1 MIDDIPYEPGATT
14 YYIPSVELANHD
26 DLRPSPGGQVGFDE
40 ETPRILNQYF
50 WDHSLFEVSGNI
62 KYANTL
68 YNLDSVE
75 IMIQYGRMEDANG
88 DGVPEWVAGDNN
100 WADQSSDRYA
110 GTITKFAPRT
120 YTSAEG
126 NYAVNLEPGASVR
139 LYAYH
144 GGRWEQTESYTDDAA
159 PFDGVYGVED
169 TFDDLD
175 GDEVRDVC
183 LDEDGEELPTGT
195 ECYLDGDVF
204 ENTHATSTMP
214 YWEFSEI
221 DEPVAEQHFVNTH
234 LDTVSLFIGGGEC
247 GFSIG
252 DFDVQVNTS
261 SQFAGNS
268 TYGATKEYEDND
280 ETLAARVDVYVPPV
294 PLYFKPVHAIQ
305 YVNENLSQDPSGS
318 FIQYLD
324 LSDGPDGDYDT
335 DYVLDWVYRNP
346 DLAIDMGDF
355 YTVSGDAL
363 EAWNGQSGDDGEAG
377 TEDDEPL
384 LGSWGLSSVVDSDTD
399 VALFERPYDDVATM
413 NVKQGGYDPDDEN
426 PDYQFN
432 RDDITI
438 FTQGDRVFTE
448 FFVYADYSELND
460 DEDRKCG
467 CDNFSF
473 TAADNIT
480 GASMQSSGTFDR
492 AGDYEVGRVFYQLT
506 AAVVNTG
513 GDHLRNFNYDV
524 QDEYGR
530 EGSGQMEAYVLG
542 LNEPSAVGGFLSV
555 EAETNPIPFFIL
567 RDPPGD
573 QSFAYIEQGETFCQE
588 YSFTV
593 SDEYQSE
600 EDVTVSLGFDFSWET
615 GVSFGAHFATEFS
628 LNTTNDVGS
637 TWSTTCL
644 LYTSPSPRD

>member
-1 MIDDIPYEPGATT
+1 MPTMGA
-14 YYIPSVELANHD
+14 AGN
-26 DLRPSPGGQVGFDE
+26 RPN
-40 ETPRILNQYF
+40 RI
-50 WDHSLFEVSGNI
+50 
-62 KYANTL
+62 
-68 YNLDSVE
+68 
-75 IMIQYGRMEDANG
+75 RMM
-88 DGVPEWVAGDNN
+88 
-100 WADQSSDRYA
+100 QR
-110 GTITKFAPRT
+110 
-120 YTSAEG
+120 
-126 NYAVNLEPGASVR
+126 
-139 LYAYH
+139 H
-144 GGRWEQTESYTDDAA
+144 
-159 PFDGVYGVED
+159 FDGVYGVED

-294 PLYFKPVHAIQ
+294 PLYFKPVHDIQ

-335 DYVLDWVYRNP
+335 DYALDWVYRNP

-399 VALFERPYDDVATM
+399 VALFEQPYDDEATM
-413 NVKQGGYDPDDEN
+413 NVKQGDYDPDDEN

-513 GDHLRNFNYDV
+513 TDHLRSLYYEA
-524 QDEYGR
+524 QDEYNR
-530 EGSGQMEAYVLG
+530 QLNPDLNDNEMKAYVLG
-542 LNEPSAVGGFLSV
+542 LNEPSAVGGYLSV
-555 EAETNPIPFFIL
+555 DAETNQIPFFIL

-573 QSFAYIEQGETFCQE
+573 QSIA
-588 YSFTV
+588 
-593 SDEYQSE
+593 
-600 EDVTVSLGFDFSWET
+600 
-615 GVSFGAHFATEFS
+615 
-628 LNTTNDVGS
+628 
-637 TWSTTCL
+637 
-644 LYTSPSPRD
+644 